1 MRSKKGIGIAV
12 LIVLSVLI
20 FLLSALP
27 YAFLSVAEITAEGQT
42 FVGRFASGISVN
54 WLYVH
59 IIGATVALLVGPFQ
73 FIQSIRIHYP
83 QVHRW
88 LGRVYL
94 LFGIFIGGISGLVLA
109 PDTVA
114 GPIGAVGFG
123 ALAVLWLVTGAMAL
137 VRIRSGRVQDHRRW
151 MIRNYALTFGAVT
164 LRLWL
169 MVFLIL
175 GNIFLMETTYAGDE
189 FALFVDAYRIVAW
202 LAWVPNLLIAEWL
215 FIRRPQARKRASRLA
230 PSSD

>member
-1 MRSKKGIGIAV
+1 MRSKKGMGIAV

-42 FVGRFASGISVN
+42 FAGRFASGISVN
-54 WLYVH
+54 WLYAH
-59 IIGATVALLVGPFQ
+59 IIAATVALLIGPLQ
-73 FIQSIRIHYP
+73 FIQTIRIHYP

-94 LFGIFIGGISGLVLA
+94 LFGILIGGVSGLVLA
-109 PDTVA
+109 PDTIA

-123 ALAVLWLVTGAMAL
+123 TLAVLWLVTGAMAL
-137 VRIRSGRVQDHRRW
+137 VRIRTGRVQAHRNW

-169 MVFLIL
+169 MVLLVL
-175 GNIFLMETTYAGDE
+175 GNIFLMQSTYAGDQV
-189 FALFVDAYRIVAW
+189 ALFVDAYRIVAW
-202 LAWVPNLLIAEWL
+202 LAWVPNLLLAEWL
-215 FIRRPQARKRASRLA
+215 FIRRPQARKQAARLA
-230 PSSD
+230 PSAD